1 MSYLV
6 LARKYRPTT
15 FDEVIGQGS
24 TAATLKNAV
33 TSGRVAHAY
42 LFTGPRGVG
51 KTTMAR
57 ILAKALNC
65 EKGPTQNPCNKCSIC
80 KSIDTGE
87 DVDVIEIDGASNNGV
102 DDVRTLRDNARYAPA
117 RARHKIYI
125 IDEVHMLSTS
135 AFNALLKILEEPPPH
150 VKFIFAT
157 TEPHKLIDTIR
168 SRCQRFDFRR
178 IPASRISEHLAYICK
193 KEKIKA
199 DDDVLDAIAR
209 SAHGGMRDAESLLDQ
224 LAALAADKIGT
235 EDLEQLIGAVSQQK
249 LLELLGAIAEH
260 DPRKAVE
267 LVDDALARGAADDEL
282 IQQLIEG
289 FRELLLAR
297 IAGADSPLIDRGEAQ
312 RRAIGELASKFTID
326 GLMYLVQMFAETKRR
341 ARDSSQSRVV
351 LELALIKAA
360 EVHNLRPLDEILAE
374 LRGLESGGSVPQG
387 GGTRKPQPP
396 ATSPPKAEAKPSAP
410 PPKRTGNLWADALAL
425 LEQRKAPLA
434 TFMAGASFRPAAG
447 PVLAGR
453 ARYIIEL
460 DPIGVEQAKANQK
473 LIESVVSEI
482 SGNACSVELHTSSVA
497 SQPAGAPKPPRR
509 IDAEPK
515 GEHVRKAMDL
525 FNARVVATNKNSGRP
540 RVEDEGI

>member
-1 MSYLV
+1 VSYLV

-15 FDEVIGQGS
+15 FDEVIGQES
-24 TAATLKNAV
+24 AAATLKNAI

-65 EKGPTQNPCNKCSIC
+65 EKGPTPAPCNKCSIC
-80 KSIDTGE
+80 KSIDTGD
-87 DVDVIEIDGASNNGV
+87 DVDVIEIDGASHTGV

-135 AFNALLKILEEPPPH
+135 AFNALLKTLEEPPPH

-193 KEKIKA
+193 KENIKVE
-199 DDDVLDAIAR
+199 DGVLDAVAR

-224 LAALAADKIGT
+224 LAALAADKISA
-235 EDLEQLIGAVSQQK
+235 EDLEQLVGAVSQQK

-267 LVDDALARGAADDEL
+267 LVDDALAKGAADDEL

-289 FRELLLAR
+289 FRELLLAS
-297 IAGADSPLIDRGEAQ
+297 IAGADSPLIDRGEAE
-312 RRAIGELASKFTID
+312 RRALAELVPKFTTD
-326 GLMYLVQMFAETKRR
+326 GLLYLVQMFAETKHR
-341 ARDSSQSRVV
+341 ARESSQSRVV

-360 EVHNLRPLDEILAE
+360 EVHNLRPLDEILAQ
-374 LRGLESGGSVPQG
+374 LRGLESGGSVPHG
-387 GGTRKPQPP
+387 GGARKPRAP
-396 ATSPPKAEAKPSAP
+396 ATP
-410 PPKRTGNLWADALAL
+410 PPKPQAKPPAPRRTGDLWADALAL

-447 PVLAGR
+447 PVVAGR
-453 ARYIIEL
+453 AAYVIEL
-460 DPIGVEQAKANQK
+460 DPVGVEQAKANRK
-473 LIESVVSEI
+473 LIESIVSEV
-482 SGNACSVELHTSSVA
+482 SGSPCSVELRTSPPL
-497 SQPAGAPKPPRR
+497 SQAAGAPRR
-509 IDAEPK
+509 KRGADAEPK
-515 GEHVRKAMDL
+515 GEHVKKAMDL
-525 FNARVVATNKNSGRP
+525 FNARVVATKENSVRP
-540 RVEDEGI
+540 RVDDERI